1 MPCCHL
7 RQVTTAIRG
16 LANKE
21 VLQGQQ
27 EVKQAVLSALEQ
39 AEQRLAEQ
47 AERHR
52 LYYIRAWSLL
62 VAKLASASWRF
73 LWPRLRDRLRYSHFM

>member
-1 MPCCHL
+1 M
-7 RQVTTAIRG
+7 TTAIRG

-27 EVKQAVLSALEQ
+27 EVKKAVLSALEQ

-47 AERHR
+47 AGRR
-52 LYYIRAWSLL
+52 RSYVCLYAPWLRIAYAAFIRAE
-62 VAKLASASWRF
+62 V
-73 LWPRLRDRLRYSHFM
+73 

>member
-1 MPCCHL
+1 MTVHAVLPRACVW
-7 RQVTTAIRG
+7 QVTTAIRG

-27 EVKQAVLSALEQ
+27 EVKKAVLSALEQ

-47 AERHR
+47 AGRR
-52 LYYIRAWSLL
+52 LLICA
-62 VAKLASASWRF
+62 
-73 LWPRLRDRLRYSHFM
+73 

>member
-1 MPCCHL
+1 MPCLALLCRVCKQHTPVAYMPCCHL

-62 VAKLASASWRF
+62 VAKLA
-73 LWPRLRDRLRYSHFM
+73 